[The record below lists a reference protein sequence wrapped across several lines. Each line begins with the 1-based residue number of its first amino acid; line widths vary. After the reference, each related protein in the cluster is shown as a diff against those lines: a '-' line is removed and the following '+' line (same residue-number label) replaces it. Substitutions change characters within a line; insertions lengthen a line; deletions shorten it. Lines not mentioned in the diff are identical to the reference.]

1 VQLWGGVIGAVIV
14 LVYITQVG
22 DFVGEETL
30 VALEFVSCIH
40 RALDSDDECE

>member
-1 VQLWGGVIGAVIV
+1 MQLWGGVIGAVIV

-30 VALEFVSCIH
+30 VALVFVSCTH
-40 RALDSDDECE
+40 PALESDDEYE